1 MVIATTIVTLTS
13 ARHPALR
20 AGYRVVRTMFFP
32 GTLPGSAN
40 RALTI
45 DHHCRAVAVPIV
57 RMPINHLGLRMLM
70 AWVRIHRARLHVN
83 RTRLHIHHLW
93 WVVMARLLVNHLRL
107 LVNHLRL
114 LVNHLRLL
122 VNHLRLLIDH
132 LLLGVNLWRIVG
144 LCVNRLAIN
153 RLGVGHVKLDAGR
166 RHAD

>member
-32 GTLPGSAN
+32 GTLPGSGN

-45 DHHCRAVAVPIV
+45 DYHGRAVVMPVI
-57 RMPINHLGLRMLM
+57 RMRINHLGLRMPM

-93 WVVMARLLVNHLRL
+93 WVVVAW
-107 LVNHLRL
+107 L

-153 RLGVGHVKLDAGR
+153 RPGVGHVKLDAGR